1 MPAPELR
8 PLPSRRVVAT
18 SAALDAARWR
28 GASAVLRLAPDEAL
42 GVGATAVAVDD
53 PAAIDLPEAAFAGA
67 WLSADEVAALVVPH
81 LEWPLPAAGPAL
93 AQGKVAG
100 VPAKLWFP
108 PAGDPRGAALLV
120 THAALAHE
128 LADRLGLAR

>member
-8 PLPSRRVVAT
+8 PLPSRRVGAAP
-18 SAALDAARWR
+18 AALDAARWT
-28 GASAVLRLAPDEAL
+28 GAAAVLRFAPDEAL
-42 GVGATAVAVDD
+42 GVGASAVVVDD
-53 PAAIDLPEAAFAGA
+53 PAAIDLPEAGYVGA
-67 WLSADEVAALVVPH
+67 WLTAEDLEALVVPH

-100 VPAKLWFP
+100 VPAKLWLA
-108 PAGDPRGAALLV
+108 PAGAAQGAALLV
-120 THAALAHE
+120 THAAFAHE

>member
-8 PLPSRRVVAT
+8 SLPSRRVVAT
-18 SAALDAARWR
+18 PEALDAARWS
-28 GASAVLRLAPDEAL
+28 GGSTVLRLAPDEAL

-53 PAAIDLPEAAFAGA
+53 PAAIDLPEAGFVGA
-67 WLSADEVAALVVPH
+67 WLSADELAALVVPH
-81 LEWPLPAAGPAL
+81 LEWPLPAARPAL

-100 VPAKLWFP
+100 VPAKLWLA
-108 PAGDPRGAALLV
+108 PAGDARGAALLV